1 MNRLFKIIAA
11 AILGAGCYASFLGWR
26 AHSGLVTLHVRN
38 APLESVVSKLR
49 WQTWEKFVV
58 KTNVTGAITLDV
70 HKMPLEQVLGVI
82 GEQLNGRWTAV
93 YPIYREKTSLVSLKR
108 ALRGEADFANTGFT
122 NYAGPRIGFR
132 NQGPDGLSR
141 EARPVT
147 LHLAN
152 TDLAISALALE
163 RFGGGQVLVE
173 KNASAKI
180 NLELSS
186 VPFQKAV
193 AKVAQAAHRSSTRV
207 YALEPIGNPEMMAL
221 NGGERRPRRNTSAD
235 ADAARAEQMQA
246 VLQTLPEEERKKS
259 EERQLERAAMESLT
273 QEQRQQVMAE
283 RMNSGEMQARAEQRS
298 ISNIKNTTPEQR
310 RDRYERM
317 FEMRKA
323 RAAGVARN
331 G

>member
-1 MNRLFKIIAA
+1 
-11 AILGAGCYASFLGWR
+11 
-26 AHSGLVTLHVRN
+26 
-38 APLESVVSKLR
+38 
-49 WQTWEKFVV
+49 
-58 KTNVTGAITLDV
+58 
-70 HKMPLEQVLGVI
+70 
-82 GEQLNGRWTAV
+82 
-93 YPIYREKTSLVSLKR
+93 
-108 ALRGEADFANTGFT
+108 
-122 NYAGPRIGFR
+122 
-132 NQGPDGLSR
+132 
-141 EARPVT
+141 
-147 LHLAN
+147 
-152 TDLAISALALE
+152 
-163 RFGGGQVLVE
+163 
-173 KNASAKI
+173 
-180 NLELSS
+180 
-186 VPFQKAV
+186 
-193 AKVAQAAHRSSTRV
+193 
-207 YALEPIGNPEMMAL
+207 MMAL

-259 EERQLERAAMESLT
+259 EGRQLERAAMESLT